1 MCGKHVAMC
10 CWRSVRRYLSCVFMY
25 DAFVLPGDVREFMSG
40 LPESIV
46 LWILNVNLNL
56 LMLSAVLV
64 CVMV

>member
-1 MCGKHVAMC
+1 
-10 CWRSVRRYLSCVFMY
+10 MY